1 MSKIRFL
8 IPSGMRLILLLL
20 TFVVGAV
27 ATELLSGVLMDA
39 GGIDRK
45 VAMLRIATVA
55 QDLLMMVLPALATA
69 LICTRQPVRLLAIA
83 KVPDTKMTI
92 SAVMVMLVSSPL
104 MSWIIELNASM
115 HLPESMAAI
124 EAGIRSMEDS
134 AAGAVD
140 MILGRHDIPNLIVS
154 ILIVGV
160 LAGFSEEIF
169 FRGALQ
175 RLLASAR
182 IGNITSIWVAA
193 FIFSAIH
200 MQFFGFVPRL
210 LLGAYFGYLLLWSG
224 SLWLPVLAHTVNNT
238 LYIILKYTTGSGD
251 IEPASAVGS
260 TATIAISAILTAVLL
275 WQLWKNRIQPDINPR
290 TQS

>member
-1 MSKIRFL
+1 MNKIRFL
-8 IPSGMRLILLLL
+8 IPSGMRLVLLLL

-27 ATELLSGVLMDA
+27 GTGLLSGVLMEA
-39 GGIDRK
+39 GGPDRK

-55 QDLLMMVLPALATA
+55 QDILMMVLPALVTA
-69 LICTRQPVRLLAIA
+69 LICTRQPVRLLSVERMPEVRQIGL
-83 KVPDTKMTI
+83 
-92 SAVMVMLVSSPL
+92 AVLVMLVSSPL

-115 HLPESMAAI
+115 HLPESMSAF
-124 EAGIRSMEDS
+124 ETKIRSMEDG

-140 MILGRHDIPNLIVS
+140 MILGAHNIPNLIVS

-175 RLLASAR
+175 RLLASSHM
-182 IGNITSIWVAA
+182 GNIAAIWVAA
-193 FIFSAIH
+193 FIFSAIYL
-200 MQFFGFVPRL
+200 QFFGFVPRL

-224 SLWLPVLAHTVNNT
+224 SLWLPVMAHAVNNT

-251 IEPASAVGS
+251 LEPASEAGS
-260 TATIAISAILTAVLL
+260 TAAIAVSALLTAAGL
-275 WQLWKNRIQPDINPR
+275 WMLWRSRVRPDSAPDR
-290 TQS
+290 QS

>member
-27 ATELLSGVLMDA
+27 ATGLLSGVLMDA

-45 VAMLRIATVA
+45 VAMLRIATIA
-55 QDLLMMVLPALATA
+55 QDLLMMVVPALVTA
-69 LICTRQPVRLLAIA
+69 LICTRQPVRLMAIA
-83 KVPDTKMTI
+83 KAPDVRMTV
-92 SAVMVMLVSSPL
+92 SAIMVMLVSSPL
-104 MSWIIELNASM
+104 MSWIIDWNASM
-115 HLPESMAAI
+115 HLPESMSAL
-124 EAGIRSMEDS
+124 EASIRSMEDS

-140 MILGRHDIPNLIVS
+140 MILGPHDIPNLIVS

-182 IGNITSIWVAA
+182 IGNIASIWTAA

-210 LLGAYFGYLLLWSG
+210 LLGAYFGYLLMWSG
-224 SLWLPVLAHTVNNT
+224 SLWLPVLAHTVNNS

-251 IEPASAVGS
+251 IEPASAAGS
-260 TATIAISAILTAVLL
+260 AAVIAISAILTAAGL
-275 WQLWKNRIQPDINPR
+275 WILWKNRVRPDTETC

>member
-8 IPSGMRLILLLL
+8 IPSGTRLILLLL

-27 ATELLSGVLMDA
+27 VTGLLSSVLMQA
-39 GGIDRK
+39 GGPDK
-45 VAMLRIATVA
+45 AVAMLRIATVA
-55 QDLLMMVLPALATA
+55 QDLLMMGLPALVTA
-69 LICTRQPVRLLAIA
+69 LICTRQPVRLLAVA
-83 KVPDTKMTI
+83 KSPDVRQI
-92 SAVMVMLVSSPL
+92 VLAILVMLVSSPL

-115 HLPESMAAI
+115 HLPESMAAF
-124 EAGIRSMEDS
+124 EAKIRAMEDG

-140 MILGRHDIPNLIVS
+140 MILGPHDIPNLIVS
-154 ILIVGV
+154 VLIVGV

-175 RLLASAR
+175 RLLATAR
-182 IGNITSIWVAA
+182 IGNIGAIWVAA

-210 LLGAYFGYLLLWSG
+210 LLGAFFGYLLLWSG
-224 SLWLPVLAHTVNNT
+224 SLWLPILAHAINNS

-251 IEPASAVGS
+251 LEPTSAAGSWAAITVSAV
-260 TATIAISAILTAVLL
+260 LTAVGLWLL
-275 WQLWKNRIQPDINPR
+275 WKSRVRPDNNLQQP
-290 TQS
+290 

>member
-27 ATELLSGVLMDA
+27 ATGLLSGVLMDA

-45 VAMLRIATVA
+45 VAMLRIATIV
-55 QDLLMMVLPALATA
+55 QDMLMMVIPALVTA

-83 KVPDTKMTI
+83 KAPDLRMTV
-92 SAVMVMLVSSPL
+92 SAIMVMLVSSPL
-104 MSWIIELNASM
+104 MSWIIDWNASM
-115 HLPESMAAI
+115 HLPESMSAL
-124 EAGIRSMEDS
+124 EASIRSMEDS

-140 MILGRHDIPNLIVS
+140 MILGPHDIPNLIVS

-169 FRGALQ
+169 FRGSLQ

-182 IGNITSIWVAA
+182 IGNIASIWTAA
-193 FIFSAIH
+193 FIFSSIH

-224 SLWLPVLAHTVNNT
+224 SLWLPVLAHTVNNL

-251 IEPASAVGS
+251 IEPASAAGS
-260 TATIAISAILTAVLL
+260 AAVIAISAILTAAGL
-275 WQLWKNRIQPDINPR
+275 WILWKNRVRLDTETC

>member
-27 ATELLSGVLMDA
+27 ATGLLSGVLMDA

-45 VAMLRIATVA
+45 VAMLRIATIA
-55 QDLLMMVLPALATA
+55 QDLLMMVVPALVTA

-83 KVPDTKMTI
+83 KAPDVRMTV
-92 SAVMVMLVSSPL
+92 SAIMVMLVSSPL
-104 MSWIIELNASM
+104 MSWIIDWNASM
-115 HLPESMAAI
+115 HLPESMSAF
-124 EAGIRSMEDS
+124 EASIRSMEDS

-140 MILGRHDIPNLIVS
+140 MILGPHDIPNLIVS

-182 IGNITSIWVAA
+182 IGNIASIWTAA

-224 SLWLPVLAHTVNNT
+224 SLWLPVLAHTVNNS

-251 IEPASAVGS
+251 IEPASAAGS
-260 TATIAISAILTAVLL
+260 AAVIAISAILTAAGL
-275 WQLWKNRIQPDINPR
+275 WILWKNRVRPDTETC

>member
-27 ATELLSGVLMDA
+27 ATGLLSGVLMDA

-45 VAMLRIATVA
+45 VAMLRIATIA
-55 QDLLMMVLPALATA
+55 QDLLMMVVPALVTA

-83 KVPDTKMTI
+83 KAPDVRMTV
-92 SAVMVMLVSSPL
+92 SAIMVMLVSSPL
-104 MSWIIELNASM
+104 MSWIIDWNASM
-115 HLPESMAAI
+115 HLPESMSAL
-124 EAGIRSMEDS
+124 EASIRSMEDS

-140 MILGRHDIPNLIVS
+140 MILGPHDIPNLIVS

-182 IGNITSIWVAA
+182 IGNIASIWTAA

-224 SLWLPVLAHTVNNT
+224 SLWLPVLAHTVNNS

-251 IEPASAVGS
+251 IEPASAAGS
-260 TATIAISAILTAVLL
+260 AAVIAISAILTAAGL
-275 WQLWKNRIQPDINPR
+275 WILWKNRVRPDTETC